1 MLRTIRLAFQS
12 FSRPVGDTVEFTT
25 MTVRHDDG
33 MTDDDLAREIRQ
45 ELSILHR
52 GERVRLIGWVWAD

>member
-12 FSRPVGDTVEFTT
+12 YSRPVGDTVEFTT
-25 MTVRHDDG
+25 MTVRHDENMSDA
-33 MTDDDLAREIRQ
+33 DLDREIRQ

-52 GERVRLIGWVWAD
+52 GERVRLIGWTWAD